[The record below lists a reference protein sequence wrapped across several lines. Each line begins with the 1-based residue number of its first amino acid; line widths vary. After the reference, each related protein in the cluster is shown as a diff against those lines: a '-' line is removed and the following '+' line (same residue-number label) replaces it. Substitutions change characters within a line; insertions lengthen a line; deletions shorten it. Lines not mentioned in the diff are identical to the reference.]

1 MLFRS
6 VYLIHLFFIERF
18 RRVYDLNLFLA
29 SIVIFL
35 VSTVAAII
43 LKGIADFIVGL
54 KRKAGEVYLKQD
66 ITK

>member
-1 MLFRS
+1 M
-6 VYLIHLFFIERF
+6 
-18 RRVYDLNLFLA
+18 NLFLA

-54 KRKAGEVYLKQD
+54 KRKADEVYLKQD